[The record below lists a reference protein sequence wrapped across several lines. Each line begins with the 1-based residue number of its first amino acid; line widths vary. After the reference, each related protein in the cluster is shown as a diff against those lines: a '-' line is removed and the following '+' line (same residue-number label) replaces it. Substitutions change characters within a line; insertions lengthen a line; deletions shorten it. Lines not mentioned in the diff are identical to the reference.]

1 MASHQIQKNRIK
13 FRIWP
18 NGAIRINIRKR
29 VPVKSGEMSRVIPV
43 APTKRFTVS
52 NDEGVDQGE
61 T

>member
-1 MASHQIQKNRIK
+1 MASHQIQEDRVK

-18 NGAIRINIRKR
+18 NGAIRISIRKR

-43 APTKRFTVS
+43 APTKRSTVS
-52 NDEGVDQGE
+52 NDERADQGE